1 MITIENLSKKYNS
14 DYALNI
20 PLLRIENTEC
30 FGLVGNNGAGKTT
43 LFQLILDLIKATS
56 GKVLIGEEDVNKSE
70 EWKTFTGSYL
80 DEHMLLS
87 FLTPDE
93 YFDTLRKIYDMSEG
107 DLMTHLARFDFLFN
121 GEILRKNK
129 YIRDL
134 SRGNIK
140 KVGIA
145 AALLGDPKIVVLDEP
160 FENLDPTSQNRLKK
174 LIQAERDQKK
184 TTFLISSHDL
194 SHVTDVCNR
203 IVLLENGRVLK
214 DLKEEKKEMANVL
227 SDYFNR

>member
-1 MITIENLSKKYNS
+1 MITIENLSKKYNG

-20 PLLRIENTEC
+20 QLLRIEKNEC

-43 LFQLILDLIKATS
+43 LFQLILDLIKASS
-56 GKVLIGEEDVNKSE
+56 GTVLIGGEDVSRSE
-70 EWKTFTGSYL
+70 DWKTFTGSYL

-93 YFDTLRKIYDMSEG
+93 YFDTLRKIYDLSEG
-107 DLMTHLARFDFLFN
+107 DLTTHLARFEVFFN
-121 GEILRKNK
+121 GEILGKQK

-140 KVGIA
+140 KVGIT

-174 LIQAERDQKK
+174 LIQAERDQKN

-203 IVLLENGRVLK
+203 IVLLENGHIIK
-214 DLKEEKKEMANVL
+214 DLKEEKEAMAYVL
-227 SDYFNR
+227 SEYFNR